1 MTVLGPIAQYRR
13 GRGQLEEPRAERGFF
28 IFAHAPHHFF
38 RGKQNRRFVYPA
50 VYLIG
55 FFSRRFEAEKSLSDL
70 FKNIPTQAFAA

>member
-1 MTVLGPIAQYRR
+1 
-13 GRGQLEEPRAERGFF
+13 LEEPRAERGFF

-55 FFSRRFEAEKSLSDL
+55 FFSRRFEAEKYLSDL
-70 FKNIPTQAFAA
+70 